1 MSINVVGEMLSHDT
15 VMDITTKQT
24 DYFSR
29 LFAFIRHPI
38 SSVRLSVAKTLHIL
52 ATDPRLSP
60 RTKWMQ
66 ESFPCFLYQSLLLEE
81 RSDTRQLCL
90 SALEAVFR
98 DKKQEVRLD
107 MLEDHLEQWYTLAM
121 TPLGMP
127 MDENLMYRQ
136 QRSGHNVDKPSHRW
150 RPVTRACGVCAGA
163 AVGRRQ
169 GVDLV
174 QETRVGKGEPLGVE
188 QAHPPG
194 HAVH

>member
-1 MSINVVGEMLSHDT
+1 MSFNVVGEMLSHDT

-66 ESFPCFLYQSLLLEE
+66 ESFPCFLYQNLLLEE
-81 RSDTRQLCL
+81 RFDTRQLCL

-98 DKKQEVRLD
+98 DMKQELRFD
-107 MLEDHLEQWYTLAM
+107 MLEDHLEEWYTLAM

-127 MDENLMYRQ
+127 TDESLMYRQ
-136 QRSGHNVDKPSHRW
+136 QRSGHNVDKP
-150 RPVTRACGVCAGA
+150 VIAGDLSLVPAESVLERRLDA
-163 AVGRRQ
+163 AKALTLFRRH
-169 GVDLV
+169 GSEKVSRLV
-174 QETRVGKGEPLGVE
+174 
-188 QAHPPG
+188 
-194 HAVH
+194 